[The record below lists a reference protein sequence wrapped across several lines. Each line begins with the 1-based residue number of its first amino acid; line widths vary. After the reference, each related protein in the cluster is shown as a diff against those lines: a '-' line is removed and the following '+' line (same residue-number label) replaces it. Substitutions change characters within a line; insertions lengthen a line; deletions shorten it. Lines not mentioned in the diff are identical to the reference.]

1 MNLSLAFAAK
11 TRHLPPG
18 FPPNAG
24 LKFQQNTCA
33 EYPLRVLC
41 SGMLK
46 TDSDIQVIG
55 ADQFVF
61 VTRFSDSAHR
71 RIVSWN
77 TKLNQSQKLVNKGVV
92 N

>member
-1 MNLSLAFAAK
+1 MNLSLAFTAK

-24 LKFQQNTCA
+24 LKFPQNTCA
-33 EYPLRVLC
+33 EYLLRVLC

-46 TDSDIQVIG
+46 TDPGTQVHG
-55 ADQFVF
+55 ASKFVF
-61 VTRFSDSAHR
+61 VTRFSDFAHR